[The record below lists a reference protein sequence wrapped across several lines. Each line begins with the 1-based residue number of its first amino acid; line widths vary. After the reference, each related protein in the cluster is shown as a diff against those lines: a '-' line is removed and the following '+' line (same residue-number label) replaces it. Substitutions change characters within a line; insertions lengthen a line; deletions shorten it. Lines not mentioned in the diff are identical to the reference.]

1 MNNIDHLT
9 NFLDN
14 LILDKLQDKL
24 QDKRQYHISK
34 KELIKLIDKYFIS
47 EGLSGDPVLIF
58 EKWED
63 ELRFQK
69 IIKDYTI
76 IYSGTK
82 EILTIQ
88 WLPSWENIDWA
99 TEIRTDNL
107 DNELKNT
114 IKHFDGY
121 EFEHFIR
128 DVFND
133 LPWMKEVRITKLS
146 GDGGIDFVGKFIDE
160 ESHMELPVLGE
171 AKHWT
176 SKVGAKQIRDFLGG
190 ILLKENKRPTIGIYV
205 STSGF
210 SEDALKNI
218 RLAPVKIMTYDIDS
232 ITELMIKY
240 KIGISNVAI
249 TGLKLDRGFW
259 SNISV

>member
-14 LILDKLQDKL
+14 LILDKL

-47 EGLSGDPVLIF
+47 EGLSEDPVLIF

-63 ELRFQK
+63 ELRSRK
-69 IIKDYTI
+69 IIKDYTT
-76 IYSGTK
+76 IYSETK
-82 EILTIQ
+82 ETLTIQ
-88 WLPSWENIDWA
+88 WLPNWENIDWV
-99 TEIRTDNL
+99 TEIRNNNL
-107 DNELKNT
+107 YNELKNT
-114 IKHFDGY
+114 IKCLGYY
-121 EFEHFIR
+121 EFECLIKK
-128 DVFND
+128 VFND
-133 LPWMKEVRITKLS
+133 LPWMKEVHITKLS

-176 SKVGAKQIRDFLGG
+176 SKVGAKQIRDFLGA
-190 ILLKENKRPTIGIYV
+190 ILLKSNKRTTVGIYV

-210 SEDALKNI
+210 SKDALKNI
-218 RLAPVKIMTYDIDS
+218 QSSPVKILNYDIDS

-240 KIGISNVAI
+240 KIGISKVTI
-249 TGLKLDRGFW
+249 PSSKLDICFW
-259 SNISV
+259 SDISV